1 MKNLLF
7 LCMTALV
14 FACTKSPEERAKDMI
29 QESVKRILYN
39 PESYDAVSLSID
51 SAFTPYGSPDFYKQ
65 TLKVYELGTE
75 IRSLR
80 NIEREKKSSM
90 EWHSGPYQS
99 SYDKKTYNEA
109 KEEYDETVA
118 KREKLEKKVNKMVNE
133 LKEQIKAEQQ
143 FIGFWAY
150 HCYRAKNNAGATQFG
165 EIVFLFNKELN
176 QIVDVYDPSESDF
189 KQVMMLYMLMQG
201 RDIELEND
209 AWRIDTDL
217 WDEIWN

>member
-29 QESVKRILYN
+29 QEGVKRMLYN
-39 PESYDAVSLSID
+39 PKSYDAVSLSID
-51 SAFTPYGSPDFYKQ
+51 SAFTPYGSPEFYEQ

-75 IRSLR
+75 INNLKK
-80 NIEREKKSSM
+80 IEKNSKSSM
-90 EWHSGPYQS
+90 ALHSGPYQS
-99 SYDKKTYNEA
+99 SYGKNAYNEA
-109 KEEYDETVA
+109 KEKYDETVA

-133 LKEQIKAEQQ
+133 LKEQIEAEQQ
-143 FIGFWAY
+143 FIGFWAF
-150 HCYRAKNNAGATQFG
+150 HRYRAKNNAGTTQFG

-189 KQVMMLYMLMQG
+189 KKVMMLYMLMQG
-201 RDIELEND
+201 RDIELKDD
-209 AWRIDTDL
+209 AWLIDTDL